1 MISLFD
7 PKNINKSA
15 SSYNLDKLLWL
26 NAHYIKN
33 SSDEK
38 LIELLK
44 DFEIDLSADEKSS
57 DILKATKE
65 RAKTLIELAN
75 QINLILQE
83 PLSYNQKVLKK
94 AFGGE
99 AKEILSRFNVTLKTQ
114 KPENIEQFHELL
126 QDFVAQNNIG
136 FGKIGQPLRVALL
149 GDMAGA
155 GLDEIMYI
163 LGVDEV
169 TKRIQSAINFI
180 ESL

>member
-1 MISLFD
+1 
-7 PKNINKSA
+7 
-15 SSYNLDKLLWL
+15 
-26 NAHYIKN
+26 
-33 SSDEK
+33 
-38 LIELLK
+38 
-44 DFEIDLSADEKSS
+44 
-57 DILKATKE
+57 
-65 RAKTLIELAN
+65 LAN

-99 AKEILSRFNVTLKTQ
+99 AKEILSRFNVTLQAQ

-163 LGVDEV
+163 LGLDEV
-169 TKRIQSAINFI
+169 TKRIQSAISFI